1 MTALSVIAALNI
13 LEQQHALLFFIID
26 LSLKSSL
33 VLLVAF
39 AIQFLIRE
47 RSLTPSTKSIIWMMV
62 FAALILLPIFHEV
75 IPKISLSLSYE
86 AAIASTAGSMQSPTS
101 FYTQVDS

>member
-13 LEQQHALLFFIID
+13 LEQQHTLLFFLID
-26 LSLKSSL
+26 LSLKSTL

-47 RSLTPSTKSIIWMMV
+47 RCLTPSTKSIIWMMA
-62 FAALILLPIFHEV
+62 FAALILLPLFHET
-75 IPKISLSLSYE
+75 IPKISLSLS
-86 AAIASTAGSMQSPTS
+86 
-101 FYTQVDS
+101 